1 MTIYKR
7 GVYDVEVELEK
18 LGYDYDALLEEL
30 IYQITN
36 QGVLWENNDEA
47 YRNLK
52 NENEKITE
60 SNNRLKFYQNE
71 NLRLASELFASHK
84 RYDVIKKQLHNI
96 PIILDPVIFAKSGT
110 PLLKKNCV
118 DLIINDLILNC

>member
-30 IYQITN
+30 IYRITN

-47 YRNLK
+47 YRNFLTGKAGEGRAAEEILGMCEDEEIDLK
-52 NENEKITE
+52 EYKLEE
-60 SNNRLKFYQNE
+60 E
-71 NLRLASELFASHK
+71 
-84 RYDVIKKQLHNI
+84 D
-96 PIILDPVIFAKSGT
+96 
-110 PLLKKNCV
+110 
-118 DLIINDLILNC
+118 

>member
-30 IYQITN
+30 IYRITN

-47 YRNLK
+47 YRNFLTGK
-52 NENEKITE
+52 AGEGRSAEE
-60 SNNRLKFYQNE
+60 
-71 NLRLASELFASHK
+71 
-84 RYDVIKKQLHNI
+84 
-96 PIILDPVIFAKSGT
+96 ILGMCEDEEI
-110 PLLKKNCV
+110 
-118 DLIINDLILNC
+118 DLEEYKLEEED

>member
-30 IYQITN
+30 IYRITN

-47 YRNLK
+47 YRNFLTVKAGEGRSAEEILGMCEDEEIDLK
-52 NENEKITE
+52 EYKLEE
-60 SNNRLKFYQNE
+60 E
-71 NLRLASELFASHK
+71 
-84 RYDVIKKQLHNI
+84 D
-96 PIILDPVIFAKSGT
+96 
-110 PLLKKNCV
+110 
-118 DLIINDLILNC
+118 